1 MRKGLSSQSLVCSV
15 LKFVALS
22 CLVFSFNSF
31 AEFECTVNKEGR
43 FDNAVSDHL
52 DLSLD
57 ITNRDDST
65 IAMLTITDR
74 VKDEVFLVLIK
85 PEFNQQKQL
94 MNCNKSGQYGYL
106 TYQWQGHQSI
116 PEGMNGRIELAF
128 SPDQDHFIG
137 TVTLFRVKKKGKYIS
152 NVAFVKKGFY

>member
-1 MRKGLSSQSLVCSV
+1 MRKGLSSQSLARCFM
-15 LKFVALS
+15 KFVVLS
-22 CLVFSFNSF
+22 SLVLSFNSF

-57 ITNRDDST
+57 ILSKDDSA

-74 VKDEVFLVLIK
+74 VSDEAFLVMIK
-85 PEFNQQKQL
+85 PEFDQHKQL
-94 MNCNKSGQYGYL
+94 SNCKKSGQYGYL

-116 PEGMNGRIELAF
+116 PK
-128 SPDQDHFIG
+128 
-137 TVTLFRVKKKGKYIS
+137 V
-152 NVAFVKKGFY
+152 